1 MQLSLS
7 NAARFHILLL
17 MPCFHQ
23 QVVDKQNNL
32 HVVLLAFLFL
42 VQLDTLDLLIQA
54 SHGLA
59 SDDKIALTI
68 EDHSTKVR
76 FP

>member
-1 MQLSLS
+1 M
-7 NAARFHILLL
+7 
-17 MPCFHQ
+17 
-23 QVVDKQNNL
+23 VDIQNNL

-42 VQLDTLDLLIQA
+42 LQLDTLDLLVQA

-68 EDHSTKVR
+68 EDHTTNVR
-76 FP
+76 FS